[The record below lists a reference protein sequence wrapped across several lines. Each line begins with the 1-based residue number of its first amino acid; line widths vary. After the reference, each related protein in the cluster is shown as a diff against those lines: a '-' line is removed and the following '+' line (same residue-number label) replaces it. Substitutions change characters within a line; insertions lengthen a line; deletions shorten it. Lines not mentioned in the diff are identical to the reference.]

1 MSLDVWI
8 SSIPRLVPN
17 NFKELFPSPCGLYT
31 NGFEWYKG
39 SGIRVADHPLDGLIS
54 FQPCDACQSKD
65 VLVIAAQWN
74 VHPYSGD
81 VYWDYEIECQTCQQ
95 YSQHS
100 YSEN

>member
-1 MSLDVWI
+1 MTTLT
-8 SSIPRLVPN
+8 PYFVPTDY
-17 NFKELFPSPCGLYT
+17 KESFPNPCALYR
-31 NGFEWYKG
+31 NGRDWYKG
-39 SGIRVADHPLDGLIS
+39 TGIAPDQHPLSRDIPFG
-54 FQPCDACQSKD
+54 PCDGCQSND

-74 VHPYSGD
+74 SHPYSGD